1 VRTPPTDGPQAGRPS
16 LGRRIVSRIDPFIV
30 GMLCAVLLASFLPA
44 RGDVA
49 DALGVVVVV
58 AVGWLF
64 FLYGV
69 RLPTSDA
76 VAAVRD
82 WKLHSSVL
90 GVTFV
95 VFPLLGLA
103 TQLLAPAVIPVDL
116 ARGLLFLT
124 LLPSTVQA
132 SIAFT
137 SIARGNVAGAVV
149 AASFSNL
156 AGVVVTP
163 LLVALLLGGTVGF
176 SADSIGKIGLQLLAP
191 FVAGQLLRRWL
202 APWVLRHKRLTTI
215 TDRGSILLVVYSA
228 FSHGVVDG
236 IWTSVSLGSV
246 VALVVISGAM
256 LATVLGLTTLL
267 GKRLGF
273 ARPDR
278 VVLLMCG
285 SKKSLATGVPI
296 ATVLLP
302 AATLGYM
309 VLPLMIFHQ
318 LQLVVCSVIARRM
331 GEQAEPEAAVTR

>member
-1 VRTPPTDGPQAGRPS
+1 
-16 LGRRIVSRIDPFIV
+16 
-30 GMLCAVLLASFLPA
+30 MLCAVLLASFLPA

-103 TQLLAPAVIPVDL
+103 TQLLAPAVISVDL